1 MITKLSHSTV
11 YVIDQDRAK
20 QFYCDKLGFEV
31 RTDATMGSFRWLTV
45 GPKTQPEL
53 EIVLMKISP
62 SDLGPMGLDAEKA
75 AALRM
80 LVESGVLGAGVFNT
94 DDCRRTYAELKDRG
108 VQFASEPKEMPYGIE
123 AVFRDDSGN
132 FFSLTQR
139 KM

>member
-1 MITKLSHSTV
+1 MITKLSHATV

-20 QFYCDKLGFEV
+20 EFYCGKLGFEV

-53 EIVLMKISP
+53 ELVLMKIAASP
-62 SDLGPMGLDAEKA
+62 MADADSI
-75 AALRM
+75 AALRK
-80 LVESGVLGAGVFNT
+80 LVESGVLGAGVFTT
-94 DDCRRTYAELKDRG
+94 DDCRRTYEELKEKG
-108 VQFASEPKEMPYGIE
+108 VVFASEPKEMPYGIE